1 MKKEINFGIG
11 FITGR
16 PNVCKIINSYA
27 KYLVEQVQDL
37 EIKVNFTIYILFD
50 MGYQYTTRTDFYGII
65 PEVYKYVNI
74 KYITPEEI
82 DEDKK
87 ILISK
92 YDLDPEDANLFIGKG
107 YAKARNAILYHALK
121 KKIDYLL
128 FWDDD
133 EYPLADIIKDSEI
146 TWVKQPTI
154 KRHLENISKTDITV
168 GDRCGVMSPIP

>member
-146 TWVKQPTI
+146 PSI
-154 KRHLENISKTDITV
+154 KFL
-168 GDRCGVMSPIP
+168 